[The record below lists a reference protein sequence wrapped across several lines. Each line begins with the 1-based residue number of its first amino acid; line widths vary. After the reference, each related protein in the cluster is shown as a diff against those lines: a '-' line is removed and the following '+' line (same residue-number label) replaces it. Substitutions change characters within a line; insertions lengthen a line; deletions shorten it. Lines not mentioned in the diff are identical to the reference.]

1 MLCTRQ
7 DGRVKAP
14 SFTLVQL
21 RYFAA
26 AAELGSMTAAAREL
40 VVSQSAVS
48 TAVAQ
53 LEKELGVQLLLRH
66 HARGLTLTP
75 AGQAF
80 YSELR
85 GFLAHG
91 QELADIAANAGTEL
105 VGNLVVGCFDTLA
118 PFWLPHLVTK
128 YAEHHP
134 SVSVEALE
142 AEHTALKQ
150 SLRSGR
156 CEVALLYAYELD
168 DDLEAT
174 RVASAPPYVLLS
186 PDHRFAR
193 RREIHLADLAEDPMV
208 MLELPDTS
216 TYFRSLFEE
225 IGVEPQVRHRTA
237 GYETVRSMVAAG
249 HGYAVLNQRPAHN
262 ETYGGGSL
270 VTVALADDFPALD
283 VVAVRMKQARL
294 TRKAEAFVEV
304 CQEVGALLQPSARR
318 PRTSKT

>member
-1 MLCTRQ
+1 M
-7 DGRVKAP
+7 KAP

-66 HARGLTLTP
+66 HARGLALTP
-75 AGQAF
+75 AGRVF

-85 GFLAHG
+85 GFLAHS
-91 QELADIAANAGTEL
+91 QELADSATNAGREL
-105 VGNLVVGCFDTLA
+105 VGTLTVGCFDTLA
-118 PFWLPHLVTK
+118 PFWLPHLVAR
-128 YAEHHP
+128 YAEQHP
-134 SVSVEALE
+134 AVSVEALE
-142 AEHTALKQ
+142 AQHAALKQ

-156 CEVALLYAYELD
+156 CEVALMYAYELD
-168 DDLEAT
+168 EDFETT
-174 RVASAPPYVLLS
+174 RVGSAPPYLLL
-186 PDHRFAR
+186 PPGHRLAHR
-193 RREIHLADLAEDPMV
+193 THVHLAELAEDPVV

-216 TYFRSLFEE
+216 TYFHSLFKEV
-225 IGVEPQVRHRTA
+225 GVEPRVRHRTA

-249 HGYAVLNQRPAHN
+249 HGYAVLNQRPAHSH
-262 ETYGGGSL
+262 TYGGGSL

-294 TRKAEAFVEV
+294 TRKAEAFVQV
-304 CQEVGALLQPSARR
+304 CREIGTLMFPGPA
-318 PRTSKT
+318 